1 MPDAPGVSVE
11 PPITYAPAALAVKV
25 WEPIVNGGREGGALG
40 KRVMVL
46 LPMTARVAPGARLIG
61 VPDTVIAGDPGIS
74 VWPPIT
80 YAPAALAVKVWPP
93 IVNKGGEGVGAGK
106 RNMVLLPMTARVAP
120 GARLMGVPDTVIA
133 GDPGMSVWPLMV

>member
-1 MPDAPGVSVE
+1 M
-11 PPITYAPAALAVKV
+11 KV
-25 WEPIVNGGREGGALG
+25 WPPIVNKGGEGVGAG
-40 KRVMVL
+40 KRGMVL

-61 VPDTVIAGDPGIS
+61 VPDTVIAGDPGTS

-93 IVNKGGEGVGAGK
+93 IVDNGGEGVGAGK
-106 RNMVLLPMTARVAP
+106 RDMVLLPMTARVAP

-133 GDPGMSVWPLMV
+133 GDPGMSVWPSMA